1 MTPLASRLVVSLA
14 IASIAVGHLRA
25 QTTSSQTQTPQ
36 AQTQGQSQTPPATT
50 PQTATTGTTAATN
63 SDPAKVVTDLPVD
76 VGRIKAGLRRPQ
88 PIHFDDQNLR
98 FYMLVK
104 APPVT
109 FMSLVGHFDLMKG
122 PAPRAAAMSGREF
135 IDMTTPKEMYSA
147 AGIKPTD
154 MLQFAL
160 TNWAA
165 QTLVRR
171 AYEDIK
177 AAKSQKEID
186 EIRARIDKELAALMG
201 KGGG

>member
-1 MTPLASRLVVSLA
+1 
-14 IASIAVGHLRA
+14 
-25 QTTSSQTQTPQ
+25 
-36 AQTQGQSQTPPATT
+36 
-50 PQTATTGTTAATN
+50 
-63 SDPAKVVTDLPVD
+63 
-76 VGRIKAGLRRPQ
+76 
-88 PIHFDDQNLR
+88 
-98 FYMLVK
+98 
-104 APPVT
+104 
-109 FMSLVGHFDLMKG
+109 MSLVGHFDLMKG

-171 AYEDIK
+171 AFEDIK
-177 AAKSQKEID
+177 AAKNQKEID

-201 KGGG
+201 KSGGG